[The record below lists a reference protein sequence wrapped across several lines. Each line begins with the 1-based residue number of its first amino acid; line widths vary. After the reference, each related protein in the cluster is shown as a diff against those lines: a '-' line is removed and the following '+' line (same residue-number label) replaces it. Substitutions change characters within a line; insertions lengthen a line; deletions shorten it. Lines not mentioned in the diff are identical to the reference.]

1 MLENLDIIELIL
13 QASLLVKIVM
23 AILVLGSVSCW
34 MIIFRL
40 NARMR
45 SAFSHDRQFEDWF
58 WSGSNLAKLYQGI
71 QQVSNRQGLEEIFY
85 LGFAEYLK
93 IQQNKQPKADV
104 IEGVERKLRVAL
116 GRQQQDIEEGL
127 STLASIGSVSPY
139 IGLFGTVWGI
149 MNAFLGLSQSNQ
161 ASLSAVAPGIAEALI
176 ATAIGLFTAIPAVLA
191 FNYFTAKANNIY
203 DLRALYC
210 DELTGMLLRETVNS

>member
-1 MLENLDIIELIL
+1 MLESIDIIELIL

-23 AILVLGSVSCW
+23 GILILGSVSCW

-40 NARMR
+40 MARMS

-58 WSGSNLAKLYQGI
+58 WSGSNLAKLFQGI
-71 QQVSNRQGLEEIFY
+71 QQVVNRQGLEEIFY

-93 IQQNKQPKADV
+93 MQHNRQPKSDV

-116 GRQQQDIEEGL
+116 GRQQQEIEEGL

-191 FNYFTAKANNIY
+191 FNHFTAKANNIY

-210 DELTGMLLRETVNS
+210 DELTGMLLRETVSK